1 MNIQKGCYA
10 GRTET
15 GFPFSCPSG
24 QDCYMLHLLRED
36 GEYWI
41 HDMHYP
47 MKAGSGILISP
58 GTSYLFYCSD
68 GSCNDDWICFQ
79 PEKGET
85 LPFSLVC
92 NTPFQPDDFENCATL
107 IRQLLKENNA
117 VHLPPPAR
125 LNASGNINALFYV
138 LLNHLTAACFSQK
151 SRETISPYLQKFQ
164 LLRLQIQNSLSE
176 EHTITRHAAEFCM
189 STSHFQHLY
198 SQFFGVS
205 FQNDLI
211 QMRISHAE
219 KLLQTTLLSMEQ
231 IAEACGYSNSTYF
244 FRQFKKIKGISP
256 ARCRKVTF
264 LSKSEESY
272 NDKNICS

>member
-117 VHLPPPAR
+117 VPLPPPHAWT
-125 LNASGNINALFYV
+125 LPAISM
-138 LLNHLTAACFSQK
+138 HCF
-151 SRETISPYLQKFQ
+151 
-164 LLRLQIQNSLSE
+164 
-176 EHTITRHAAEFCM
+176 
-189 STSHFQHLY
+189 
-198 SQFFGVS
+198 
-205 FQNDLI
+205 
-211 QMRISHAE
+211 
-219 KLLQTTLLSMEQ
+219 
-231 IAEACGYSNSTYF
+231 TYF
-244 FRQFKKIKGISP
+244 LIIWRLPVFLRKAGKQSAPICRSSSFSACRFRILCQRSIP
-256 ARCRKVTF
+256 
-264 LSKSEESY
+264 
-272 NDKNICS
+272 

>member
-47 MKAGSGILISP
+47 MKTGSGILISP

-117 VHLPPPAR
+117 VHLPPPR
-125 LNASGNINALFYV
+125 
-138 LLNHLTAACFSQK
+138 TPE
-151 SRETISPYLQKFQ
+151 R
-164 LLRLQIQNSLSE
+164 
-176 EHTITRHAAEFCM
+176 
-189 STSHFQHLY
+189 
-198 SQFFGVS
+198 
-205 FQNDLI
+205 
-211 QMRISHAE
+211 
-219 KLLQTTLLSMEQ
+219 
-231 IAEACGYSNSTYF
+231 
-244 FRQFKKIKGISP
+244 FRQYQCTVLRTS
-256 ARCRKVTF
+256 
-264 LSKSEESY
+264 
-272 NDKNICS
+272 